1 MLTLFQALS
10 RTLEAAKISSSRP
23 PTVPSAEGHVKVV
36 NDLDKTKLSLA
47 KAINSAE
54 SSLASKESELTKLK
68 DEFKELEQRDVA
80 KQAGN
85 ELDGST

>member
-1 MLTLFQALS
+1 M
-10 RTLEAAKISSSRP
+10 SSSRP
-23 PTVPSAEGHVKVV
+23 STVPSAEGHVKIV

-47 KAINSAE
+47 KAINGAE

-68 DEFKELEQRDVA
+68 DEFKELEQHDVA